1 MMETSNSIE
10 IPNKRYFTIGEVS
23 KITHIKTHILRYWEK
38 EFEVLEP
45 IKRKGNRRYYTQ
57 NDILTILKINDLIS
71 SHGFTIEGAKQKL
84 LSTSNSSSTEDHTL
98 LLLKKDILSYRSHKN
113 NNLLK
118 VTKPNDI
125 LKVLKNKLKL

>member
-1 MMETSNSIE
+1 METSNSIE

-57 NDILTILKINDLIS
+57 NDILTILKINNLIS

-84 LSTSNSSSTEDHTL
+84 LSTSNSSSTEDHTI
-98 LLLKKDILSYRSHKN
+98 LLLKKDIEKII
-113 NNLLK
+113 
-118 VTKPNDI
+118 D
-125 LKVLKNKLKL
+125 VLDK

>member
-1 MMETSNSIE
+1 METNNSIE

-98 LLLKKDILSYRSHKN
+98 LLLKKDIEKII
-113 NNLLK
+113 
-118 VTKPNDI
+118 D
-125 LKVLKNKLKL
+125 VLDK

>member
-98 LLLKKDILSYRSHKN
+98 LLLKKDIQKII
-113 NNLLK
+113 
-118 VTKPNDI
+118 D
-125 LKVLKNKLKL
+125 VLDK

>member
-1 MMETSNSIE
+1 METNNSIE

-84 LSTSNSSSTEDHTL
+84 HSTSNLIQHFIFTPPH
-98 LLLKKDILSYRSHKN
+98 RSRTCSRTHPTC
-113 NNLLK
+113 
-118 VTKPNDI
+118 VS
-125 LKVLKNKLKL
+125 

>member
-1 MMETSNSIE
+1 MMEVNKAIE

-45 IKRKGNRRYYTQ
+45 TKRKGNRRYYTQ
-57 NDILTILKINDLIS
+57 NDILTILKISDLIS

-84 LSTSNSSSTEDHTL
+84 LSTASSSNKEDPTYA
-98 LLLKKDILSYRSHKN
+98 LLKKDIQN
-113 NNLLK
+113 
-118 VTKPNDI
+118 I
-125 LKVLKNKLKL
+125 LDVLDK

>member
-1 MMETSNSIE
+1 MEMNNSIE

-45 IKRKGNRRYYTQ
+45 TKRTGNRRYYTQ

-84 LSTSNSSSTEDHTL
+84 LSTSNTSNAQDPTL
-98 LLLKKDILSYRSHKN
+98 LLLKKDIQKII
-113 NNLLK
+113 
-118 VTKPNDI
+118 D
-125 LKVLKNKLKL
+125 VLDK

>member
-1 MMETSNSIE
+1 MMETNNSIE

-45 IKRKGNRRYYTQ
+45 TKRTGNRRYYTQ

-84 LSTSNSSSTEDHTL
+84 LSTSNTSNAQDPTL
-98 LLLKKDILSYRSHKN
+98 LLLKKDIQKII
-113 NNLLK
+113 
-118 VTKPNDI
+118 D
-125 LKVLKNKLKL
+125 VLDK

>member
-1 MMETSNSIE
+1 METNNSIE

-45 IKRKGNRRYYTQ
+45 TKRTGNRRYYTQ

-84 LSTSNSSSTEDHTL
+84 LSTSNTSNAQDPTL
-98 LLLKKDILSYRSHKN
+98 LLLKKDIQKII
-113 NNLLK
+113 
-118 VTKPNDI
+118 D
-125 LKVLKNKLKL
+125 VLDK